1 MFREMTNVSTVDDV
15 FTHLT
20 EDGGEGGRLL
30 DSSDLLP
37 FLKYRDDRCLI

>member
-20 EDGGEGGRLL
+20 EDGGEGRRLL
-30 DSSDLLP
+30 DSPDLLP
-37 FLKYRDDRCLI
+37 FLKYRDD

>member
-20 EDGGEGGRLL
+20 EDGGEG
-30 DSSDLLP
+30 
-37 FLKYRDDRCLI
+37 DRVIV

>member
-30 DSSDLLP
+30 DSADLLP
-37 FLKYRDDRCLI
+37 FLKYRGD